1 MEFSLVQNRDY
12 IQDGVRAAEEAVNR
26 TTRKGGSRKILCGF
40 VLSGKL
46 FESCCSVSDTM
57 SLVKGLPSVFP
68 SNANLNPIAFLGMVK
83 LLKGTQGNVLGFAT
97 MKTQ

>member
-1 MEFSLVQNRDY
+1 
-12 IQDGVRAAEEAVNR
+12 
-26 TTRKGGSRKILCGF
+26 
-40 VLSGKL
+40 
-46 FESCCSVSDTM
+46 M